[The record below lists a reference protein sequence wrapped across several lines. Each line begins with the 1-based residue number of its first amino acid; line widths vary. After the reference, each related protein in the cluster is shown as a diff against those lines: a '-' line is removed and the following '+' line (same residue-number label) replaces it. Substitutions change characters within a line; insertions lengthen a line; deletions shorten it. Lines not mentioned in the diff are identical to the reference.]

1 MALSRHWRKAT
12 SWCGIGHLEFALE
25 TVGVGVVSNCALF
38 WETNFD
44 PVSYATLL
52 KPKKGSDSVPKTV
65 PECNSTQQLTSLGSG
80 ALESIRASTIAHQ
93 HCKKFVCVLKISFSV
108 SQCSVI
114 DLILSPVEI
123 YNQVFR
129 FAVLNYTLNTAMDK
143 VRCDGHVMVE
153 IPDTRKL
160 MSRAR

>member
-1 MALSRHWRKAT
+1 M
-12 SWCGIGHLEFALE
+12 
-25 TVGVGVVSNCALF
+25 
-38 WETNFD
+38 
-44 PVSYATLL
+44 
-52 KPKKGSDSVPKTV
+52 
-65 PECNSTQQLTSLGSG
+65 
-80 ALESIRASTIAHQ
+80 
-93 HCKKFVCVLKISFSV
+93 KFVCVLKISFSV

-123 YNQVFR
+123 DNQVFR